1 MHFGWVICSRPPLF
15 LGKWHALPFIISLL
29 LLTRLFPQR
38 ACGMWQSVENT
49 GMGKQRRRAV
59 LLHLIYVYTGPI

>member
-1 MHFGWVICSRPPLF
+1 MGKDILDYIVMPSLYNNYCWILWMHFSWVICSWPPLF

-38 ACGMWQSVENT
+38 ACGMWQS
-49 GMGKQRRRAV
+49 
-59 LLHLIYVYTGPI
+59 I